1 MKYLST
7 NAFLRKL
14 NKDKRYCFVLGSGAS
29 ISSGIPTGAKL
40 MDSWIEEIKQTGAY
54 TTEIDRRIN
63 ILEKLNPQVDYPY
76 SKYRDLTYQ
85 PDITSSL
92 EDCSRI

>member
-40 MDSWIEEIKQTGAY
+40 MDSWIEEIK
-54 TTEIDRRIN
+54 
-63 ILEKLNPQVDYPY
+63 
-76 SKYRDLTYQ
+76 
-85 PDITSSL
+85 
-92 EDCSRI
+92 